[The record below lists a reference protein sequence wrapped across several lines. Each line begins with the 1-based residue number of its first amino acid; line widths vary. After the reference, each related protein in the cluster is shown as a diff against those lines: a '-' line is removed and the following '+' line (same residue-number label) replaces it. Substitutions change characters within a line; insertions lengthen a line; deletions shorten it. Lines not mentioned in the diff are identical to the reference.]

1 MKIGVITDC
10 LKMKD
15 LPSALDEAHAL
26 GLNGVQIYATLGKF
40 SPDMSEEEKAFIKAK
55 LKEDHLEVSALCGDM
70 GGCGFHDAKLNPE
83 RIERTKRIVD
93 LAKEFGSHVVT
104 THIGVIP
111 EDPNEPRYQV
121 MLDALTA
128 CGLYAKEQGVTLAIE
143 TGPEYPKTLLGFLQK
158 TKGGVGVNLDPANL
172 IMIGGSDPAD
182 AVRLLAPYIV
192 HTHAK
197 DGINLIKVHPGD
209 VYMGFIEGGEK
220 ATWACATY
228 KEVPLGQGSV
238 PWKRYLEALRE
249 IGYNGYLTIEYEA
262 KGDAKKEIEGAVSFL
277 REQLKEIG
285 A

>member
-111 EDPNEPRYQV
+111 DDPNEPRYQV
-121 MLDALTA
+121 MLDALTT

-197 DGINLIKVHPGD
+197 DGIQCYAEAPEVVYSGHSEDD
-209 VYMGFIEGGEK
+209 VIVTSPAFIEE
-220 ATWACATY
+220 
-228 KEVPLGQGSV
+228 PLGEGAV
-238 PWKRYLEALRE
+238 DFDRYLKALE
-249 IGYNGYLTIEYEA
+249 DIGYKGYLTIEREV
-262 KGDAKKEIEGAVSFL
+262 GDDPEGDIRKAVQFL
-277 REQLKEIG
+277 KSKY
-285 A
+285 